1 MGTYMVYAYLQQTR
15 FKCKKKKD
23 DYFEM
28 LKGFC
33 GSLENLTS
41 PPAFHTGITDTAL
54 GLTIQQHACAT
65 QAHLAIPTLN
75 SALIKENTVR
85 QNRQLNCGNQWHLLW
100 KVAQLLQAFNL
111 KGRWNL
117 LLLNCFPS
125 QHCSSHYILIPL
137 FRFLGAQPSVLMWN
151 WWLDGHCICL
161 STVWQ
166 QIRRKGRDK
175 KAEIYRHFNK
185 NVLEDS
191 SWP

>member
-1 MGTYMVYAYLQQTR
+1 MQEEERWLFWNAERVLWQSWEPYLSS
-15 FKCKKKKD
+15 CLP
-23 DYFEM
+23 YWYHWH
-28 LKGFC
+28 C
-33 GSLENLTS
+33 
-41 PPAFHTGITDTAL
+41 PWTD
-54 GLTIQQHACAT
+54 TIQQHACAT

-100 KVAQLLQAFNL
+100 KVAQLLLAFNL